1 MKPWPRGLTVPTLP
15 SMAKRPAI
23 SLSLSVIYMSGLEYE
38 HKGYAYVLRSY
49 ESAPGRR
56 GGSQLGGPGIVTG
69 ASPETDAEVQV
80 QVLGE
85 HKGVTGSESGSQT
98 AAGAVEEVQ
107 RQA

>member
-1 MKPWPRGLTVPTLP
+1 
-15 SMAKRPAI
+15 
-23 SLSLSVIYMSGLEYE
+23 MSGLEYE

-49 ESAPGRR
+49 ESSPGRR
-56 GGSQLGGPGIVTG
+56 GGGHLGGPGIVTG

-85 HKGVTGSESGSQT
+85 HKGVTGRESGSE
-98 AAGAVEEVQ
+98 AVAGAVEEVQ